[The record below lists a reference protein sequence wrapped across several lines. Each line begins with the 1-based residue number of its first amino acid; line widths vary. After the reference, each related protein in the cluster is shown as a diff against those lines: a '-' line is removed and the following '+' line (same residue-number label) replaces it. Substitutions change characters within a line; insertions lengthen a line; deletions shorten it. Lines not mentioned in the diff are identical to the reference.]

1 MREVVLLS
9 ISDEKTKEEE
19 DIQGRTHLRFDIELC
34 KLLLI
39 PLLTVVIARIHP
51 HLHLS
56 IQPCINLGGRVDAM
70 GGELNGG
77 LEIIG
82 DGVGFGNGGTDVVVC
97 GCHGRIR
104 CTT

>member
-1 MREVVLLS
+1 VGGVFGAEVGGGGAVAVGSLDDYS
-9 ISDEKTKEEE
+9 
-19 DIQGRTHLRFDIELC
+19 LRFDIELC

-56 IQPCINLGGRVDAM
+56 IQPCINLGSRVDAM